1 MRKSNIG
8 RTYISR
14 TIQKILRKYIIDD
27 QKKIDKR
34 MRVVTQLNVVLEQ
47 RGWSIKDLAS
57 RVGKRPGELR
67 RMFDGRVDISA
78 ELLAKIENALSSSG

>member
-1 MRKSNIG
+1 MRKSTIG

>member
-34 MRVVTQLNVVLEQ
+34 MRVVTQLNVALEQ